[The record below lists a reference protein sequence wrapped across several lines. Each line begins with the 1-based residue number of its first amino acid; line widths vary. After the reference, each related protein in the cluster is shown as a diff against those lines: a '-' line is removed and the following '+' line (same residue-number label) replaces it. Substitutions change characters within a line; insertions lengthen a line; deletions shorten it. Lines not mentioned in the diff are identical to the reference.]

1 MTLVR
6 IANYAQNQ
14 TLKNNIA
21 ATQNSVN
28 NTALQ
33 VSSGKVAQDYSGIAT
48 RALEIKL
55 FEEDRRLREQYSQNI
70 SVARTRMQ
78 SMDSRLENLSNLAI
92 QLLGQIQ
99 SALNGNNIKEVSFET
114 SAQSYRAEIV
124 GILNAQQEGRY
135 LFSGNQ
141 TDVLPVDIAD
151 PDYAP
156 QAGLPNTFDPDSRYF
171 QADSTKLSLRVADNV
186 ELQYGITADDPAFE
200 KMLRTVS
207 YMEYA
212 GRNNDVSVLK
222 QGFSVLQN
230 ALDGLSDLRSTLG
243 AGLDVLNRTEK
254 SHKDFNT
261 YAANTISAIEDVD
274 VAAATSRLSFD
285 QVQLQA
291 SYISLKRITS
301 LNLLDFI
308 R

>member
-14 TLKNNIA
+14 ALKNNIA

-48 RALEIKL
+48 RALEVKL

-70 SVARTRMQ
+70 SVTRTRMQ

-156 QAGLPNTFDPDSRYF
+156 QAGLPNTFDPDNRYF

-200 KMLRTVS
+200 QMLRTVS